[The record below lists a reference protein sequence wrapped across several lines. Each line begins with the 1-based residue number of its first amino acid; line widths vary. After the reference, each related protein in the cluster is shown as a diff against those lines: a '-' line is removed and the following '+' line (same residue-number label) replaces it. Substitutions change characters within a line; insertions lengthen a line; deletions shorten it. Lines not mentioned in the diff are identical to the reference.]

1 MSLLDLTVRNVRRNF
16 RLYTIYLFSMILGV
30 IIHFTFSSLIFNKD
44 ILNVLENR
52 QNFQNGAAI
61 ASVVIF
67 LFIIFFILYANSFFM
82 RQRKKEFGMYLL
94 LGLSERQITL
104 MVFYET
110 LLIGGISLVA
120 GILIGGLLSKLF
132 GMLLMSL
139 MQYDHA
145 ISLSFPIQAVGTTV
159 GLFLLLA
166 VIISIH
172 SHVMIRRVQ
181 LVELF
186 HAGEKMEKPIK
197 PSSLLAILSIVL
209 LGSAFIVISR
219 GIESVLWQDYSLPSM
234 LVVTVGIIGGTYLF
248 FRQFAGWLL
257 TVIARRKKYHEGN
270 TVLWTSSLRFQV
282 RGNTLNLTFIS
293 LFSAAII
300 LLTCFVTINYKV
312 QFEASAR
319 NLPNDIAFQSM
330 DPATNDKIDS
340 LIGGSGH
347 PVKDHRT
354 IEALVAEPVT
364 EMGEAFENPEYYL
377 PELLLV
383 SEQTY
388 NDLVSYRGDDQI
400 VNLQGKEAVSLS
412 QGTDLAIRYESDNR
426 PKFEV
431 KTNAAT
437 EFDLAEKK
445 DYAFL
450 GWTTDPIT
458 SMDKKPALLV
468 ISDDAYQELSE
479 SAAAKRSFEIYAIG
493 DAKNAEALSKEVH
506 AIVSRT
512 QGAYY
517 SSFADV
523 YSKQVESS
531 SLLLFASGF
540 LALIATFALASI
552 IYFKQLR
559 EATEE
564 QRQYTI
570 LGKMG
575 VGTREMRSVI
585 RKQLMFVFVPPLV
598 LGVLHSW
605 FIIKY
610 SILDSVQDFPE
621 LVNVVFGILIVYFLI
636 YLLFYLSSTNLYYK
650 IVTRRN

>member
-1 MSLLDLTVRNVRRNF
+1 MSLLDLTIRNVRRNF

-30 IIHFTFSSLIFNKD
+30 IIHFTFSSLIYNKD

-52 QNFQNGAAI
+52 ENFQNGAAI
-61 ASVVIF
+61 ASIVIF

-159 GLFLLLA
+159 GLFFLLA

-219 GIESVLWQDYSLPSM
+219 GIESVFWQDYSLPSM

-257 TVIARRKKYHEGN
+257 TVIASRKKYHEGN

-293 LFSAAII
+293 LFSTAII
-300 LLTCFVTINYKV
+300 LLTCFVSINYKV
-312 QFEASAR
+312 QFEASGR

-330 DPATNDKIDS
+330 DPATNDKIES
-340 LIGGSGH
+340 LIDGSGH

-354 IEALVAEPVT
+354 IEALVAVPET
-364 EMGEAFENPEYYL
+364 EMGEAFDNPEYYL

-383 SEQTY
+383 PQQSY

-412 QGTDLAIRYESDNR
+412 QGTDLAKKYESGNR
-426 PKFEV
+426 PKFKV
-431 KTNAAT
+431 KTNAMT
-437 EFDLAEKK
+437 EFDIAEKK

-450 GWTTDPIT
+450 GWTTNPIT

-468 ISDDAYQELSE
+468 ISDDAYQGLSE
-479 SAAAKRSFEIYAIG
+479 SAAKKSFEIYAIG
-493 DAKNAEALSKEVH
+493 DSKNAEALSKEVH
-506 AIVSRT
+506 AIITRT

-523 YSKQVESS
+523 YSIQIESS

-564 QRQYTI
+564 QRQYAI

-575 VGTREMRSVI
+575 VGNREMRSVI

-610 SILDSVQDFPE
+610 TILDSIQDFPE
-621 LVNVVFGILIVYFLI
+621 LVNVVYGILIVYFLI

-650 IVTRRN
+650 IVTQRN